1 MTHKIALSWI
11 LFLISHCYGRVCWAD
26 LQKKRSLLD
35 YDVFRTNKGIPR
47 KNLGKYN
54 KFVKFKSAHRL
65 SKNEDFEQM

>member
-11 LFLISHCYGRVCWAD
+11 LFLISHCYGSVEPIYR
-26 LQKKRSLLD
+26 KSLLD